1 MAPPDSKGTAMGF
14 YSSSQFFGAFL
25 GGVFGG
31 WLQGRAGVPGVLLF
45 CGMAALLWLLVATSM
60 RSPRYL
66 TSHLMQVGV
75 MNAQSARALAQRL
88 TSVRGVAEA
97 VVIGDEGVAYLK
109 VDKHALDEQ
118 ALAYVVSG

>member
-1 MAPPDSKGTAMGF
+1 
-14 YSSSQFFGAFL
+14 
-25 GGVFGG
+25 
-31 WLQGRAGVPGVLLF
+31 
-45 CGMAALLWLLVATSM
+45 MAALLWLLVAASM

-66 TSHLMQVGV
+66 TSHLLQVGV